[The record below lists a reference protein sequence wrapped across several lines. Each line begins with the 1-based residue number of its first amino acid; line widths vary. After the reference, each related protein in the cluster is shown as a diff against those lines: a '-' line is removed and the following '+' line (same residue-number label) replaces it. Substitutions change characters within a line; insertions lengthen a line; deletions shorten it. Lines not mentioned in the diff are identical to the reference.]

1 MIWLVVVAICLLG
14 LFKSWEAFNG
24 CIKSSAF
31 VPAMNMLLMNILFLS
46 LLIITTYVVRN
57 YNIEKKFNIEI
68 YGEQRFGE

>member
-1 MIWLVVVAICLLG
+1 MTWLVIVLCIIG

-46 LLIITTYVVRN
+46 LLVITLYVVRN
-57 YNIEKKFNIEI
+57 YNIEKKFNIET
-68 YGEQRFGE
+68 YEQRLE